1 MQATARKVS
10 PSTIIDSAPALDD
23 ITQSHLTNHSM
34 PTSLNEQARVSALGS
49 ETATQK
55 PAILKAKKE
64 NDLARLLAAY
74 GDCV

>member
-10 PSTIIDSAPALDD
+10 PSTIVDSEPTLD
-23 ITQSHLTNHSM
+23 ITQNHLTHSI
-34 PTSLNEQARVSALGS
+34 PTSPHEQAKVSAFGS
-49 ETATQK
+49 KTATQK

-64 NDLARLLAAY
+64 NNLARLLAAY

>member
-1 MQATARKVS
+1 MQASARKVLSSAITDSEPTVSNS
-10 PSTIIDSAPALDD
+10 PQNHPINKPTTTS
-23 ITQSHLTNHSM
+23 SH
-34 PTSLNEQARVSALGS
+34 EQAKLAAVYSK
-49 ETATQK
+49 TATQK

>member
-1 MQATARKVS
+1 MQASARKVS
-10 PSTIIDSAPALDD
+10 PSTIIDSAATLDD
-23 ITQSHLTNHSM
+23 LTQNHLTNHS
-34 PTSLNEQARVSALGS
+34 PHEQARASAFGS

-64 NDLARLLAAY
+64 NNLARLLAAY